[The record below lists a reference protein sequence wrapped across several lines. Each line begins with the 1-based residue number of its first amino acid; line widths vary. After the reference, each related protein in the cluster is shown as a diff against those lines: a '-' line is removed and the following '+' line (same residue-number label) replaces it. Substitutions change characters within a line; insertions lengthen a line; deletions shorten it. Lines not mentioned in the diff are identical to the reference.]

1 MLDFLIGYGIYGLF
15 LASFLAATIL
25 PFSSEVVLTGCLLA
39 GLDPLQCLIA
49 ATIGNFLGGVTTY
62 LIGFLGKIEWAE
74 KYLRV
79 ERTKIEQTQAK
90 INRYGAF
97 IAFFSFVPVVG
108 DIIPLSLGFMRASAT
123 KTMIG
128 MLVGKFLRYA
138 VVIYIVGLV

>member
-1 MLDFLIGYGIYGLF
+1 MLEFLIGYGIYGLF
-15 LASFLAATIL
+15 LASFLASTIL

-79 ERTKIEQTQAK
+79 ERTKIKQTQAK

-123 KTMIG
+123 KTLIG
-128 MLVGKFLRYA
+128 MFVGKFLRYV
-138 VVIYIVGLV
+138 VVIYLIGLI